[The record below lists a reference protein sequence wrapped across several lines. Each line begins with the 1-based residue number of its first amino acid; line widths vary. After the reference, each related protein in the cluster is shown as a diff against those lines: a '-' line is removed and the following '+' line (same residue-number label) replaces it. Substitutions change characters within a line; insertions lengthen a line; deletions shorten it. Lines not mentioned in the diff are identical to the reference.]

1 MKLTTQRLK
10 KLIREELEKMD
21 EATASSPVAQ
31 LAFGGMGEARIAFL
45 GIGPR
50 GMGFELKLDNQQAI
64 AAIKELAS
72 KKAKISDDPR
82 VLNHI
87 MGLSRNAKK
96 FGPEAIG
103 EAVVS
108 HA

>member
-21 EATASSPVAQ
+21 EATASSPMAQ
-31 LAFGGMGEARIAFL
+31 LGIGGMGEATIAFK
-45 GIGPR
+45 GIGPK

-72 KKAKISDDPR
+72 KSAKISDDPR

-108 HA
+108 LA